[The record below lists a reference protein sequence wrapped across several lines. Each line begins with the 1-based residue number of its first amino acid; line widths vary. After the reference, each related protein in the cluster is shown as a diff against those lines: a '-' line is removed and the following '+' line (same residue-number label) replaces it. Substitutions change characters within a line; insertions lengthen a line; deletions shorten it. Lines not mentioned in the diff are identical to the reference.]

1 MIDRRRF
8 EQHLTLHDRLLAWAK
23 QIDQDAAKL
32 RPGPERDALVRK
44 ARQANVAVQFD
55 NWCKSP
61 GLQPPK

>member
-32 RPGPERDALVRK
+32 RPGPVWVALVCFVRFVY
-44 ARQANVAVQFD
+44 VAVQID